1 MVYWTEEDFKEI
13 YGRYQESGLSI
24 REFCNREGILEG
36 RFHHWKKRLDKENGS
51 HQFVPMKLNRHTGGL
66 EVAPR
71 SMTGN
76 PRQQPGQTSC
86 LCEIV
91 YPNGVVLRIN
101 TAMSPENLRSLLLLK

>member
-13 YGRYQESGLSI
+13 YGRYRESGLSI
-24 REFCNREGILEG
+24 REFCKSEGIFEG
-36 RFHHWKKRLDKENGS
+36 RFHHWKKKLDLREETA
-51 HQFVPMKLNRHTGGL
+51 QFVPMKLNRHTGGL

-71 SMTGN
+71 SMAGN
-76 PRQQPGQTSC
+76 PRLQAEQASS

>member
-36 RFHHWKKRLDKENGS
+36 RFHHWKKKLDKLNAPS
-51 HQFVPMKLNRHTGGL
+51 QFVPMKLNSHTGGL
-66 EVAPR
+66 EVSPR
-71 SMTGN
+71 SVAGN
-76 PRQQPGQTSC
+76 PRLQAEQASS

>member
-24 REFCNREGILEG
+24 REFCSRECILEG
-36 RFHHWKKRLDKENGS
+36 RYHYWKRKMDRGNGS
-51 HQFVPMKLNRHTGGL
+51 AQFVPMKLNCHTGGL

-71 SMTGN
+71 SMAGN
-76 PRQQPGQTSC
+76 PRQQPGQASC